1 MGSMSL
7 YSNKLPGEAEVA
19 GGWTT
24 LRVAKSDL
32 LLLLLLS
39 RISCVRLCATP

>member
-1 MGSMSL
+1 MSL

-32 LLLLLLS
+32 YEELACLKL
-39 RISCVRLCATP
+39 RF